1 MNYFKKFS
9 IYYFFFLVLFC
20 SLIVLCNWLVNP
32 YNIYK
37 SLPIKQFS
45 QKPVVTSHLR
55 LAKAMAV
62 EWNKP
67 DVLIL
72 GSSTAETGLNPQFPA
87 WNNSR
92 VYNLGLSGANIYEVM
107 RYLQHAEA
115 VKPVKKVI
123 LAVNFFMFNAYVANR
138 DDFDESILKVD
149 AQGNNNS
156 LALNNLF
163 TTLLSYDAIKA
174 SWETVNSQNKKN
186 AFQSNGQLVLNYRE
200 EQVSQLKGYR
210 NNFLYTESYNKSSLI
225 PLPHELF
232 DFVNNEKQ
240 INTLQYMQNI
250 ITICEKNNTQLVVVI
265 APEHIRLLETYK
277 QLGLWKRYEQWQKEL
292 VDIIASHNAKHPD
305 APYQLWSFNK
315 INTITTEQLPEKDDI
330 KTTMRWFWDPY
341 HFKNDLGNL
350 ILETILNNRD
360 ESQASNFSTR
370 LTPNNLSSELQL
382 NRTDLSHWEKEHQ
395 DQVRELRQNLNAPSK
410 TS

>member
-9 IYYFFFLVLFC
+9 IYYLSFLV
-20 SLIVLCNWLVNP
+20 VLCSIIILLNWLVNP

-37 SLPIKQFS
+37 SLPIKRFS
-45 QKPVVTSHLR
+45 EKPIVTSHLR

-107 RYLQHAEA
+107 RYLQHAES
-115 VKPVKKVI
+115 VKPVKKVV
-123 LAVNFFMFNAYVANR
+123 LAVNFFMFNAYINNR

-149 AQGNNNS
+149 AQGKNNP

-174 SWETVNSQNKKN
+174 SWETISNQNKKN

-200 EQVSQLKGYR
+200 DQVNQLKGYK
-210 NNFLYTESYNKSSLI
+210 NNFLYTERFNKSSL
-225 PLPHELF
+225 LPPPQELF
-232 DFVNNEKQ
+232 GFENKKRQ

-250 ITICEKNNTQLVVVI
+250 ITICEKNNTQLILVI
-265 APEHIRLLETYK
+265 APEHVRLLETYK
-277 QLGLWKRYEQWQKEL
+277 QLGLWELYEQWQKEL
-292 VDIIASHNAKHPD
+292 VDVIALHNTKYPD
-305 APYQLWSFNK
+305 APFELWSFNK
-315 INTITTEQLPEKDDI
+315 INTITTEQLPEKDDT
-330 KTTMRWFWDPY
+330 KTTMLWFWDPY

-350 ILETILNNRD
+350 ILEAILNNNY
-360 ESQASNFSTR
+360 ESQTTHFSTR
-370 LTPNNLSSELQL
+370 LTPYNIKSELQM
-382 NRTDLSHWEKEHQ
+382 NRSDLFEWEIKNEGE
-395 DQVRELRQNLNAPSK
+395 VNELKHNLMLSSK
-410 TS
+410 SS